1 MEKLREIVLFYT
13 THLYLVDYMLI
24 LLVFFLFTCVLLL
37 CVFLRHRPIAA
48 LFIIAFDII
57 ICFLV
62 YIYGYKLIDN
72 EVRTRKTA
80 ITDQKMIQSSND
92 LIVDFNITNNSKNN
106 FKECKITAKIFADK
120 IPNDNIIEEYKKKF
134 IPFRQKSKEIKDL
147 KKNATQFQRIAFEN
161 FNYENNYTIRLVS
174 ECF

>member
-72 EVRTRKTA
+72 EVRTRKIA

-106 FKECKITAKIFADK
+106 FKECKIT
-120 IPNDNIIEEYKKKF
+120 
-134 IPFRQKSKEIKDL
+134 
-147 KKNATQFQRIAFEN
+147 
-161 FNYENNYTIRLVS
+161 
-174 ECF
+174 

>member
-120 IPNDNIIEEYKKKF
+120 
-134 IPFRQKSKEIKDL
+134 
-147 KKNATQFQRIAFEN
+147 
-161 FNYENNYTIRLVS
+161 
-174 ECF
+174 

>member
-37 CVFLRHRPIAA
+37 CVFLSHRPIVA
-48 LFIIAFDII
+48 LFIIAFDIV

-62 YIYGYKLIDN
+62 YIYGYKLIDS
-72 EVRTRKTA
+72 EVRARKTA
-80 ITDQKMIQSSND
+80 ITDQKIIQSSNT
-92 LIVDFNITNNSKNN
+92 LIVDFSITNASKKN
-106 FKECKITAKIFADK
+106 FKICKITAKIFADK
-120 IPNDNIIEEYKKKF
+120 LPNDNIIEEYKKKF
-134 IPFRQKSKEIKDL
+134 IPFRKKSREIQDL
-147 KKNATQFQRIAFEN
+147 KKNTTQFQRIAFEN
-161 FNYENNYTIRLVS
+161 FNYENNYTTRLIS

>member
-72 EVRTRKTA
+72 EVRTRKIA

-92 LIVDFNITNNSKNN
+92 LIVDFNITNNSK
-106 FKECKITAKIFADK
+106 
-120 IPNDNIIEEYKKKF
+120 IILKNVKLQLKF
-134 IPFRQKSKEIKDL
+134 LQIKYL
-147 KKNATQFQRIAFEN
+147 MI
-161 FNYENNYTIRLVS
+161 IS
-174 ECF
+174 

>member
-37 CVFLRHRPIAA
+37 CVFLRHRPIVA
-48 LFIIAFDII
+48 LFIIAFDIV

-62 YIYGYKLIDN
+62 YIYGYKLIDS
-72 EVRTRKTA
+72 EVRARKTA
-80 ITDQKMIQSSND
+80 ITDQKIIQSSNT
-92 LIVDFNITNNSKNN
+92 LIVDFNITNASKKN
-106 FKECKITAKIFADK
+106 FKICKITAKIFADK
-120 IPNDNIIEEYKKKF
+120 LPNDNIIEEYKKKF
-134 IPFRQKSKEIKDL
+134 IPFRKKGREIQDL
-147 KKNATQFQRIAFEN
+147 KKNATQFQRISFEN
-161 FNYENNYTIRLVS
+161 FNYENNYTTRLIS

>member
-57 ICFLV
+57 IC
-62 YIYGYKLIDN
+62 
-72 EVRTRKTA
+72 
-80 ITDQKMIQSSND
+80 
-92 LIVDFNITNNSKNN
+92 
-106 FKECKITAKIFADK
+106 
-120 IPNDNIIEEYKKKF
+120 
-134 IPFRQKSKEIKDL
+134 
-147 KKNATQFQRIAFEN
+147 
-161 FNYENNYTIRLVS
+161 
-174 ECF
+174 